1 MTNLQQEKTTETLY
15 FTVSTAGHVDHG
27 KTSLLRVLTGID
39 PDRLKEEKE
48 RQMTT
53 DLGFAHL
60 RLSAEGMKKDSDFR
74 KDGADTDVVIS
85 FIDVPG
91 HGKFLKNMLAG
102 VGGLDMALLVVA
114 ADEGPMPQ
122 TVQHAK
128 ILSLLGIKRVLLII
142 TKTDMAS
149 PAQLDS
155 AVSESRQ
162 LLEDVEL
169 ELVDIAEVS
178 NVFQKGFDQLRDKL
192 IKALIKAGERESARL
207 NAPPFLPIDRVFNV
221 QGYGV
226 VVTGTLVKGSIST
239 GDNLIVE
246 PGNLKARVRG
256 LETFNTSI
264 SKATAGQRLAINLSL
279 KDNKTLARGQVV
291 VGEQSVATKTLIVTL
306 GQPGLE
312 LEDDFK
318 HSVSSQPA
326 RIYHGTA
333 ECAGAVRWME
343 ALPPDANGR
352 QIFIAQVALYEPLI
366 AEPGDKFILRFGDDG
381 LAGGTILVT
390 TRPRWISRESLNRLA
405 KHLAAGETK
414 SAVLEFLNANPQRLL
429 KDPTFGCFLPPLVL
443 PVVVSTLVAENKIT
457 HLADFA
463 VTTET
468 HDELFEKLVSEV
480 ENAAKSQTV
489 SSSTQEQRNDQ
500 EALRN
505 RILPGLERTAFQALV
520 KEAIDKQK
528 IVRQAEKLRPAKSTI
543 TETPA
548 ALSELCV
555 KIMAVLDN
563 NFCLELEEIARQVSS
578 DKRSVQAGVQLL
590 AKDNLAQV
598 VAHDFAISARSLNIA
613 HKQLERLFNE
623 KKDIGPGDFKESI
636 GVTRK
641 YAMALLT
648 YFDDKAITRRMTDRR
663 VLLKFPK
670 EE

>member
-1 MTNLQQEKTTETLY
+1 MTNTQQEKITETLY

-39 PDRLKEEKE
+39 PDRLKEEKQ

-60 RLSAEGMKKDSDFR
+60 RLPAEGIKKE
-74 KDGADTDVVIS
+74 TDVVIS

-149 PAQLDS
+149 PAQLET
-155 AVSESRQ
+155 AVSDSRQ
-162 LLEDVEL
+162 LLDDVEL

-178 NVFQKGFDQLRDKL
+178 NVFQKGFSELRAKL
-192 IKALIKAGERESARL
+192 VKALVEGGERESARL
-207 NAPPFLPIDRVFNV
+207 DAPPFLPIDRVFTV

-226 VVTGTLVKGSIST
+226 VVTGTLVKGSISI

-264 SKATAGQRLAINLSL
+264 PKATAGQRLAINLAL
-279 KDNKTLARGQVV
+279 KENKTLERGQVV
-291 VGEQSVATKTLIVTL
+291 VGEQCVATKTLIVTL
-306 GQPGLE
+306 SQPGLK

-318 HSVSSQPA
+318 KNVSSQPA

-333 ECAGAVRWME
+333 ECPGAVRWME
-343 ALPPDANGR
+343 ALPEDDQGR
-352 QIFIAQVALYEPLI
+352 QSYIAQVALYEPLI

-405 KHLAAGETK
+405 KHLALGEQK
-414 SAVLEFLNANPQRLL
+414 AALLEFLNANPQRLL
-429 KDPTFGCFLPPLVL
+429 KDSIFNCFLPPLVL
-443 PVVVSTLVAENKIT
+443 PKVVAELVAENKLT

-468 HDELFEKLVSEV
+468 HKDLFEKLVSEV
-480 ENAAKSQTV
+480 ENSAKTQSASSASQ
-489 SSSTQEQRNDQ
+489 EHRNDQ

-505 RILPGLERTAFQALV
+505 RILPGLERAAFQALV
-520 KEAIDKQK
+520 KEGIEKQK
-528 IVRQAEKLRPAKSTI
+528 IVRQAEKLLPAQSAKV
-543 TETPA
+543 ETPA
-548 ALSELCV
+548 ALSELCTKV
-555 KIMAVLDN
+555 MDVLTG
-563 NFCLELEEIARQVSS
+563 NFCLEIDEITRQVSS
-578 DKRSVQAGVQLL
+578 DRRSVQSALQLL
-590 AKDNLAQV
+590 SKENLASI
-598 VAHDFAISARSLNIA
+598 VAHDFASSSKSINLA
-613 HKQLERLFNE
+613 HKQLERLFTE

-663 VLLKFPK
+663 VLLKYPTEETK
-670 EE
+670 E